1 MSEIKRAKII
11 VNGLVQGVGYRY
23 FVMRH
28 AENLNLKGYTQN
40 LFTGEVLTEVEG
52 DDGLINEFIKHLK
65 IGPTKSHVANC
76 FVDWS
81 EYKNEFSKFE
91 VRY

>member
-1 MSEIKRAKII
+1 MNNQKRAKII
-11 VNGLVQGVGYRY
+11 VNGLVQGVGFRY

-28 AENLNLKGYTQN
+28 ADNLNLNGYTQN

-52 DDGLINEFIKHLK
+52 DESLINEFIRNLK
-65 IGPTKSHVANC
+65 IGPVKAHVTNC
-76 FVDWS
+76 FVEWS
-81 EYKNEFSKFE
+81 ESKNEFSRFE

>member
-1 MSEIKRAKII
+1 MSETKRAKII

-23 FVMRH
+23 FVLRH
-28 AENLNLKGYTQN
+28 ADDLNLKGYTQN

-52 DDGLINEFIKHLK
+52 DEVLIEELINKLK
-65 IGPTKSHVANC
+65 VGPSKSHVVNC

-81 EYKNEFSKFE
+81 DSKNEFSRFE